1 MTFERIRELIDYL
14 PSTSSYFKEVLN
26 YTAQVTAVNKFMC
39 AYKDLSFGYK
49 FIKALIKDNIKLP
62 AAVSEDYLRELYFF
76 EKFGDTSNQDVIFAI
91 SLNHPSSQTMADSIK
106 AFLITDESFDK
117 IEKITGIPKR
127 VLECF
132 EQLFFN
138 IRDRKNESL
147 FIASKVYPNT
157 RMVETQDDYLKTE
170 SFGNLILR
178 SAYNNGLE
186 DAAYFSGLKMANSV
200 LNEKSSAVSALQ
212 LEAAIMANA
221 YFLAKNG
228 MINQRHNAL
237 SSAKGL
243 LIAAKQGGA
252 ETTENDNEGITS
264 LGESIWDAIRD
275 IKGPEMQRKLDAIT
289 ENEIKKLDAAKAK

>member
-14 PSTSSYFKEVLN
+14 PLTSSYFKEVLN

>member
-14 PSTSSYFKEVLN
+14 TSTSSYFREVLN

>member
-14 PSTSSYFKEVLN
+14 PSTSSYFREVLN
-26 YTAQVTAVNKFMC
+26 YTSQVTAVNKFMC

>member
-14 PSTSSYFKEVLN
+14 PSTSSYFREVLN
-26 YTAQVTAVNKFMC
+26 YTTQVTAVNKFMC